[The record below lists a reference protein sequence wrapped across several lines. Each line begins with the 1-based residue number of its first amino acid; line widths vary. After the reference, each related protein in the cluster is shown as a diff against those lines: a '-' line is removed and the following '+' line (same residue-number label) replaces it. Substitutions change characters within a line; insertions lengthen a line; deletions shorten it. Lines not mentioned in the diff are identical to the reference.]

1 MFGMGPE
8 KILLLAIVVLLLFG
22 AKRIPEIG
30 SSFGKGI
37 REFKKSMGDIGGDDA
52 GSRAD
57 LRAPHP
63 IPIRL
68 RLPRRTT
75 RSGSRGD
82 SANSAPCELRVD
94 NLRSVS
100 RIRAARQ

>member
-37 REFKKSMGDIGGDDA
+37 REFKKSMGDGATDDEA
-52 GSRAD
+52 RGD
-57 LRAPHP
+57 LRAPA
-63 IPIRL
+63 RETDT
-68 RLPRRTT
+68 RTAAQDAERQPRRL
-75 RSGSRGD
+75 
-82 SANSAPCELRVD
+82 N
-94 NLRSVS
+94 
-100 RIRAARQ
+100 

>member
-8 KILLLAIVVLLLFG
+8 KILLLAVVVLLLFG

-52 GSRAD
+52 GPRAD
-57 LRAPHP
+57 LRGRASRDEGTGVAAAATRP
-63 IPIRL
+63 IVVAARTAGDDL
-68 RLPRRTT
+68 RPASRT
-75 RSGSRGD
+75 
-82 SANSAPCELRVD
+82 
-94 NLRSVS
+94 
-100 RIRAARQ
+100 RAARR